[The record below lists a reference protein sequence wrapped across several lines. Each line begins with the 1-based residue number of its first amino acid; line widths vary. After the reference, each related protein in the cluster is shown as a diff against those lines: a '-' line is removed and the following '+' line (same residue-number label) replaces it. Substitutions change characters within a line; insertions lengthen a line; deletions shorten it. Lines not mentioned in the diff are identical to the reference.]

1 MELYVLD
8 GYWVE
13 GYAEGDSVTPEP
25 EIAVSAPGGGYAPWE
40 YKRLDRIRDEMEAE
54 RIAKDKAT
62 LDELSEAYDRVN
74 GLIEEAKQEEQA
86 VERKAVAQ
94 VMLPAPAPV
103 EAQDFSALIA
113 ELIQLK
119 QEIERDIADEDE
131 AVSLLLMVA

>member
-1 MELYVLD
+1 MEAYVVY

-13 GYAEGDSVTPEP
+13 GYAVGDGGEP
-25 EIAVSAPGGGYAPWE
+25 EAEVSTQVPGGGYAPWE
-40 YKRLDRIRDEMEAE
+40 YKRLDRIREDLEAE
-54 RIAKDKAT
+54 RIAREKST

-86 VERKAVAQ
+86 IERKAVAQ
-94 VMLPAPAPV
+94 AMMPVSAPV